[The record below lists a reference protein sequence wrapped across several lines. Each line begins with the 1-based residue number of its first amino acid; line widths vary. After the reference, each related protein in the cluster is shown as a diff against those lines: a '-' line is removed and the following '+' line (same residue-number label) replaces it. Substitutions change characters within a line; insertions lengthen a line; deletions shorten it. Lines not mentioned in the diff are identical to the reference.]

1 MIRRRLYSHAVTC
14 KRAGFFSAVNFSCV
28 CERCYYYYSIQVFE
42 KVMSVSLLRSRSTD
56 GTTEIGGGLL
66 FIRSDSRQAQD
77 TLQLTRTTNFVSA
90 KENM

>member
-56 GTTEIGGGLL
+56 GTTEIGEDYYLSEATPAKL
-66 FIRSDSRQAQD
+66 KTHSS
-77 TLQLTRTTNFVSA
+77 TTNFVSA

>member
-1 MIRRRLYSHAVTC
+1 MEVILHDSAKALFPCIRAVTC

-42 KVMSVSLLRSRSTD
+42 KVMSVSLLRSRST
-56 GTTEIGGGLL
+56 TEI
-66 FIRSDSRQAQD
+66 
-77 TLQLTRTTNFVSA
+77 TRTTNFVSA